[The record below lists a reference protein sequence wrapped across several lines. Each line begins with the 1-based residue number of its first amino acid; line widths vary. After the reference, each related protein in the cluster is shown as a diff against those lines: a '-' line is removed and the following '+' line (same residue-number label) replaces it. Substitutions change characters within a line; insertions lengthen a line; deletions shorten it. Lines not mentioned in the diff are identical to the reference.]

1 MRTRC
6 RRSGRPAAVAVVR
19 MTSCRLPSQDEP
31 AQQPPDSILLVGQR
45 RPPHSERA
53 RGGRL
58 ILLGDE
64 TRVEDRAPLA
74 GQEALAKP
82 LQRQANVDLVF
93 EGTAR
98 WRPRPGPRRR
108 RSSPP
113 GGGVARSRSPGC
125 APPPAARRPATRP
138 ESPPA
143 ATRRSTGEK
152 RPRAPASPDR
162 PPPAP
167 RRRRRRP
174 SPGDRG
180 STVPCSRASRHG
192 SRAATPP
199 VARPHPRPTRPPAP
213 PSAGK
218 TQASA

>member
-1 MRTRC
+1 MRTRY
-6 RRSGRPAAVAVVR
+6 RRAVRRGRWSR
-19 MTSCRLPSQDEP
+19 WMTSCRFSSQDVP
-31 AQQPPDSILLVGQR
+31 AQQPPDPILLVGQR
-45 RPPHSERA
+45 RPPHAERA

-64 TRVEDRAPLA
+64 ARVEDARATWGA
-74 GQEALAKP
+74 RGARETAAASGE
-82 LQRQANVDLVF
+82 RRSGAR
-93 EGTAR
+93 GTAR

-108 RSSPP
+108 RSAAP
-113 GGGVARSRSPGC
+113 GGVGARSRSPGC
-125 APPPAARRPATRP
+125 APPPAARRRATRP

-143 ATRRSTGEK
+143 TTRRSTGER

-180 STVPCSRASRHG
+180 STVPCSRAPG
-192 SRAATPP
+192 ME
-199 VARPHPRPTRPPAP
+199 VAQPRLLWLDRHPRPTPPPAP